1 MESFKDQQD
10 TTFNH
15 LHKPQNKMELIS
27 IILNFVLSSG
37 LLATLIFYKIKRRA
51 EIAEVVAKETG
62 NRRNSISI
70 EHQSIEFLKSQLS
83 DAYNEIDKM
92 QEIINNNREQILLL
106 IRQTQ
111 ELEINLIATQS
122 AFRKNE
128 ETHN

>member
-1 MESFKDQQD
+1 
-10 TTFNH
+10 
-15 LHKPQNKMELIS
+15 MELIS
-27 IILNFVLSSG
+27 LILNFVLSSG
-37 LLATLIFYKIKRRA
+37 LIATLIFYKIKRRA

-70 EHQSIEFLKSQLS
+70 EHLSIEFLKSQLS

-128 ETHN
+128 ETYN